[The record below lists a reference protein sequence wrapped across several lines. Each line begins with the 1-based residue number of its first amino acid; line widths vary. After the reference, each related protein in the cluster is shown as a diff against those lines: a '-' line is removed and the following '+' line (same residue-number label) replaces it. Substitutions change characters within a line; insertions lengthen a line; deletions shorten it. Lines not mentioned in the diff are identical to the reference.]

1 MYINVQLLDMDTMIP
16 EQISKNSDDGYT
28 IFLNSRLSQEQRV
41 NVLNTSY
48 IYKNEGQNHN
58 HIYIH
63 IKNDD
68 FEKSDVQEIEN
79 FAHKE

>member
-41 NVLNTSY
+41 KSY
-48 IYKNEGQNHN
+48 LHAIN
-58 HIYIH
+58 H

>member
-41 NVLNTSY
+41 KSY
-48 IYKNEGQNHN
+48 LHAIN
-58 HIYIH
+58 H

-68 FEKSDVQEIEN
+68 FEKGDVQEIE
-79 FAHKE
+79 FSAHDELECRN